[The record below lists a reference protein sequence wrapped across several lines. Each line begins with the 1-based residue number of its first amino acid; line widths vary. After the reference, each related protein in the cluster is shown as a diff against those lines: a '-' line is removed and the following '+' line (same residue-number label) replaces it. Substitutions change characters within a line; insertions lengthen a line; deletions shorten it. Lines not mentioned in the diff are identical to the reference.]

1 MLSTGGIIPCLP
13 FFCKGVSAPLVM
25 HAVWCTV
32 FRRGVAL
39 EENVESRE
47 PVGLS
52 SYFCSGMLN
61 HVAPVSSPNQTANIN
76 LS

>member
-47 PVGLS
+47 
-52 SYFCSGMLN
+52 
-61 HVAPVSSPNQTANIN
+61 NQWVFPPTCVQAC
-76 LS
+76 